1 MAKNVEVS
9 GADPW
14 IEPLDFTAFAV
25 RTTGLMVSETKLN
38 IDEYTLHAAFYKA
51 STSRLLLLVALT
63 KHEVALFRKFE
74 GSFAGITMAFQQPGM
89 RRPLRIF
96 ARCTIT
102 RIAEMTQREG
112 ISMIET
118 EIKPIPG
125 DYMRILEEYRTLLSC
140 LKDDYDRYAN
150 QSIRMAPRFARLLG
164 FNNHAVLHAYG
175 NRFELAVVSIAS
187 NHLEFLLQSAPPDIA
202 PGNDNS
208 DQAVV
213 SGAPILCPWKIDQG
227 RSGVSR
233 CGPCGDGR
241 GLFSRAHGRLCQV
254 PRACAHARDGRGCR
268 IDRRHDPTGIS
279 GSRPRPQPDIVAG
292 LGVCAG

>member
-74 GSFAGITMAFQQPGM
+74 GSFAGITMAFQQPGL

-118 EIKPIPG
+118 EIKPIPD

-164 FNNHAVLHAYG
+164 FNNHAVLYAYG

-208 DQAVV
+208 IKLSFQAHQFFVHGKSTKVDQVSPGVV
-213 SGAPILCPWKIDQG
+213 HVEMDVDFSPELMDVFAKYRERARTLAMDGNVASTDEMA
-227 RSGVSR
+227 
-233 CGPCGDGR
+233 GP
-241 GLFSRAHGRLCQV
+241 S
-254 PRACAHARDGRGCR
+254 
-268 IDRRHDPTGIS
+268 
-279 GSRPRPQPDIVAG
+279 
-292 LGVCAG
+292 